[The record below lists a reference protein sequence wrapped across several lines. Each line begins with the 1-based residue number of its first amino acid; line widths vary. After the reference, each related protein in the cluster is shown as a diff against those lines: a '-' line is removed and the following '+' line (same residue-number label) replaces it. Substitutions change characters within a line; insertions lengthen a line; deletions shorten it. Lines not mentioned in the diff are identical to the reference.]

1 VILGFGRDLKQEWGL
16 ESEAQLFFVLR
27 WQELFAEDTYDSW
40 QVRTSSIRTILD
52 ELLVGLDMAAT
63 VPTSYTSLGALLDE
77 AAEIA
82 ANDEVIGEAFPFV
95 RQALKDLRGAWE
107 SSRDEKAR
115 DLDRVRRETLVL
127 RGCLS
132 TYPTV
137 LRAMLI
143 QDLAAPPNP
152 YKCRLYGLAMSLA
165 VELSAQGYST
175 PHLREAL
182 SWLTTPGQPFA
193 ERLNAF
199 LTRLGGRHHLYQ
211 CYLPV
216 RLSLTDVPRDPFPD
230 VSFIRGRE
238 MSQEA
243 ASVKDFA
250 AKAGASLLC
259 RVQVEAPDP
268 IAARHAARAKA
279 EEAFAAIRLYHLQG
293 DATFAGTLVLV
304 VPRDGGEA
312 TGTDE
317 DQSRLGYMRSPKDSS
332 RKLAR
337 LAQAMQHLSEADRS
351 RLNAVLQY
359 HRLALAAGTDETRL
373 ANLWVALE
381 CLVRLPKTSVIE
393 NVCRYIP
400 ATVATHHV
408 QGVVRNVAIDLREG
422 WRSETTE
429 AGTLRTSAGQ
439 TGFPKDLP
447 LPTLLRWLTQ
457 DDSKPEIRAIYQLAT
472 ANPLMVFRLDRVQ
485 KHYIKDRAVLAGML
499 KRHGQHIDWQLRR
512 VYRARNRIVHWG
524 ASPAQVRHLC
534 QHLHAYLVL
543 TLMNLMQDLALHD
556 GWGIAEALEFRR
568 TVFTR
573 ISDAEAML
581 GKALTPEAVLS
592 PALLFQHQRTDAKGL
607 WSGPD
612 VSVAVED
619 AREKGGA
626 TSVTEG
632 GPSSP

>member
-1 VILGFGRDLKQEWGL
+1 MISGIGRDLRSEWGL

-40 QVRTSSIRTILD
+40 QVRTTSVRTILD
-52 ELLVGLDMAAT
+52 ELLVGLDMAAA
-63 VPTSYTSLGALLDE
+63 VPASYTSLGALLDE

-95 RQALKDLRGAWE
+95 QQALKDLRGSWE
-107 SSRDEKAR
+107 SSRDEKSR
-115 DLDRVRRETLVL
+115 DLDRIRRETLVL
-127 RGCLS
+127 RGCLG
-132 TYPTV
+132 TYATV
-137 LRAMLI
+137 LRAMLT
-143 QDLAAPPNP
+143 QVLASPPKP
-152 YKCRLYGLAMSLA
+152 YKSRLYGLAMSLA

-175 PHLREAL
+175 PHLRESL

-193 ERLNAF
+193 ERLSAF
-199 LTRLGGRHHLYQ
+199 LTRLGGRHQPYQ

-216 RLSLTDVPRDPFPD
+216 RLSLTDVPQDAFPD
-230 VSFIRGRE
+230 VCFIRGKE
-238 MSQEA
+238 MSQQAE
-243 ASVKDFA
+243 SVQEFA

-259 RVQVEAPDP
+259 RLQVDALDP
-268 IAARHAARAKA
+268 VAARQAARARL

-293 DATFAGTLVLV
+293 DATLAGTLVLV
-304 VPRDGGEA
+304 VTRDGGDSIE
-312 TGTDE
+312 TDE
-317 DQSRLGYMRSPKDSS
+317 DHSRLGYMRSPKDSS

-337 LAQAMQHLSEADRS
+337 LAKAMQHLSGADSS

-381 CLVRLPKTSVIE
+381 CLVRLPETSVIE

-400 ATVATHHV
+400 TTVATHHL

-429 AGTLRTSAGQ
+429 AAALRTSAGQ
-439 TGFPKDLP
+439 TGFPKELP
-447 LPTLLRWLTQ
+447 LPTLLRWLAQ
-457 DDSKPEIRAIYQLAT
+457 DDGKPEIQAICQLAT

-485 KHYIKDRAVLAGML
+485 KHYVKDRAVLAGML
-499 KRHGQHIDWQLRR
+499 RRHGQHIDWQLRR
-512 VYRARNRIVHWG
+512 IYRARNRIVHWG

-543 TLMNLMQDLALHD
+543 TLMNLMQDLAMH
-556 GWGIAEALEFRR
+556 GAWGIAEALEFRR
-568 TVFTR
+568 TVFAR

-581 GKALTPEAVLS
+581 GRTLTPEAVLN
-592 PALLFQHQRTDAKGL
+592 PALLFQHQRTGVKDL

-612 VSVAVED
+612 VSVAAED
-619 AREKGGA
+619 AREKGGT
-626 TSVTEG
+626 TSATEG
-632 GPSSP
+632 IPSSP